1 MYYYTSHRRPPD
13 MNKIIRFGVSIDEKL
28 LTRFDSLI
36 SDKGYVNRSEAI
48 RDLIRDMLVT
58 EEISDP
64 DSEVMGTLLMIYS
77 HDARELSD
85 TLNDIQHNNF
95 QNIVSTLHVHI
106 DEHNCLEVLII
117 KGSAGEVQS
126 IADRLLSTK
135 NVKHG
140 KLTLTSTGKHLP

>member
-1 MYYYTSHRRPPD
+1 
-13 MNKIIRFGVSIDEKL
+13 MNKVIRFGVSIDEKL
-28 LTRFDSLI
+28 LIRFDTLI

-85 TLNDIQHNNF
+85 TLNEIQHNNF
-95 QNIVSTLHVHI
+95 KNIVSTLHVHI

-117 KGSAGEVQS
+117 KGRAREVQG
-126 IADRLLSTK
+126 IADRLISTK